1 MKHTWQIAVLAIA
14 SVASSFA
21 KQLPAYQPVTNDIAA
36 KYYLYAAMASSAYE
50 GADNA
55 FPIERLGWQ
64 KISWK
69 TGLPIESVKPSYS
82 AKEFIILGS
91 GFAFDI
97 WQKSNSNE
105 VVFAFR
111 GTDKPDDWIKANISI
126 AFSVSY
132 KSAKKKLREFMKKF
146 PDKKVVALTGHS
158 LGGGIALSC
167 SCDQGIEAIVFDPS
181 PRIFDGLGDKI
192 KEANRISIHQK
203 GEVLEPMRRVST
215 KFPDVISS
223 MYESEYR
230 FPDNVSLHSGYYLA
244 LFILRQASISEPNAA
259 ALLDGR

>member
-1 MKHTWQIAVLAIA
+1 MKHTWQIAVLTIA
-14 SVASSFA
+14 FASSSLA
-21 KQLPAYQPVTNDIAA
+21 KQLPPYQPVTNDIAV

-50 GADNA
+50 GAGNH

-82 AKEFIILGS
+82 AKEYVIFGS

-97 WQKSNSNE
+97 WQKINSNE
-105 VVFAFR
+105 IVFAFR
-111 GTDKPDDWIKANISI
+111 GTDKPDDWIKSNII
-126 AFSVSY
+126 IPISVSY
-132 KSAKKKLREFMKKF
+132 KSAKKKLREFIHKF
-146 PDKKVVALTGHS
+146 PDKKVIALTGHS

-181 PRIFDGLGDKI
+181 PRIFDGLGDNI
-192 KEANRISIHQK
+192 REANRVSIHQK
-203 GEVLEPMRRVST
+203 GEALEPMRRVST

-223 MYESEYR
+223 MYESDYR
-230 FPDNVSLHSGYYLA
+230 FPDNVSPHSVYYLA
-244 LFILRQASISEPNAA
+244 LFILRQAGISDPNSA